1 MELFEISV
9 ITGKN
14 GSQSLM
20 CVLLCTMKRV
30 AHFYAVNRGRWAS
43 RTWSGKGPGEEG
55 NVCVFDR
62 VSLSE
67 NKRADSS
74 QWQIFPKQR
83 YYLAIHWTVMSRAPE
98 NHYENLDEASWETRS
113 NGGHREVFLQ
123 LITLLGIPFV
133 GKVTWHSYSTQL
145 EPLGPNTM

>member
-1 MELFEISV
+1 MIRLSNFHKATHLVTVELFEISV

-20 CVLLCTMKRV
+20 CVLLCTMKKV

-43 RTWSGKGPGEEG
+43 QTWSGKGPGEEG

-98 NHYENLDEASWETRS
+98 NHYILMRPVERPGAMVAT
-113 NGGHREVFLQ
+113 
-123 LITLLGIPFV
+123 
-133 GKVTWHSYSTQL
+133 GKCS
-145 EPLGPNTM
+145 